1 MPPVALSPGAYAGR
15 IGESIPIVGR
25 NLSSVVDRF
34 MIIGRYMRIVF
45 CSSTE
50 KRDEAREGGGGYEA
64 PPILARKE
72 RAELADPGKNRE
84 DREGGGGKG

>member
-50 KRDEAREGGGGYEA
+50 KRDEAREGGEDMRLRLYWRGK
-64 PPILARKE
+64 RE
-72 RAELADPGKNRE
+72 RN
-84 DREGGGGKG
+84 

>member
-50 KRDEAREGGGGYEA
+50 KRDEAREGGGYEA

>member
-50 KRDEAREGGGGYEA
+50 KRDEAREGGIRGSAYIGA
-64 PPILARKE
+64 E
-72 RAELADPGKNRE
+72 RESGIS
-84 DREGGGGKG
+84 GSG